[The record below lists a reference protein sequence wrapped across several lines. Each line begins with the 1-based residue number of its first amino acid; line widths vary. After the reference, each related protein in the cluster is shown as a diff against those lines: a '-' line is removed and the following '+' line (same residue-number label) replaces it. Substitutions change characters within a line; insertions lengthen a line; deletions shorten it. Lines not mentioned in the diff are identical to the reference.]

1 MMKKHTKIDPS
12 EYMVDGWDQQSYPN
26 YRRGS
31 LHNKVG
37 MTIMW
42 TYYALFVGMVVRLI
56 VVLNSN

>member
-1 MMKKHTKIDPS
+1 MFMGDQMRKIDPS
-12 EYMVDGWDQQSYPN
+12 EYMVDGWDQQGYPS

-42 TYYALFVGMVVRLI
+42 TYYVLFCL
-56 VVLNSN
+56 